1 MPRDRISSSAVVRDE
16 PVSDIAVSVAEIIK
30 VWPIAGLKKLS
41 VRPCARARGG
51 ATPTA
56 DTPGRTADTRRW
68 RLVGRTSVH
77 MIA

>member
-1 MPRDRISSSAVVRDE
+1 
-16 PVSDIAVSVAEIIK
+16 VAEIIK

-56 DTPGRTADTRRW
+56 DTPRRTADTRRW